1 MASMDIIN
9 HYGGSPSNFLDMS
22 GGATH
27 EMIIESMKLL
37 ESDPEVK
44 VIFINFFG
52 GILPCDKVA
61 TSIISASSEI
71 ETTKPIVLRIKGNNS
86 EVAKKLF

>member
-1 MASMDIIN
+1 
-9 HYGGSPSNFLDMS
+9 MS

-61 TSIISASSEI
+61 TSIISASNDI
-71 ETTKPIVLRIKGNNS
+71 
-86 EVAKKLF
+86 